1 MRVEEGD
8 ERYLSMDVL
17 KSIDLFKLSKVQSLA
32 HPSKHPHLLVPL
44 ARAKAPL
51 FCLMQG
57 QEVPDYHRILAPND
71 IFGLGASL

>member
-17 KSIDLFKLSKVQSLA
+17 KSIDLFKLSKVHSQATTHKKLLA
-32 HPSKHPHLLVPL
+32 PL
-44 ARAKAPL
+44 ARAKAPS
-51 FCLMQG
+51 FCLLQG